1 MREHLYRG
9 RRVDNNE
16 LVYGWYVPLVCNDK
30 TIIPNIR
37 DKNGSDWEVIPKTV
51 EQYTGLTDKNG
62 KMIFEGDIIKAR
74 YRPQEHKIPPYAI
87 GNVIFENGTF
97 KISVRID
104 ENAKEY
110 KLFEAKNVIAYSIE
124 HNFLDRGYILEVIGN
139 IYENP
144 GLLKGE

>member
-9 RRVDNNE
+9 RRVDNSE
-16 LVYGWYVPLVCNDK
+16 LIYGWYAPLVCNDK
-30 TIIPNIR
+30 TIIPAIR
-37 DKNGSDWEVIPKTV
+37 DKNGNDWKVIPETV
-51 EQYTGLTDKNG
+51 EQYAGLTDKNG

-74 YRPQEHKIPPYAI
+74 YRPIEYKIPLYAI

-97 KISVRID
+97 KISVHISD
-104 ENAKEY
+104 TAKEY
-110 KLFEAKNVIAYSIE
+110 KLFEAENVIAYSIE
-124 HNFLDRGYILEVIGN
+124 HNFLDRGYVLEIIGN